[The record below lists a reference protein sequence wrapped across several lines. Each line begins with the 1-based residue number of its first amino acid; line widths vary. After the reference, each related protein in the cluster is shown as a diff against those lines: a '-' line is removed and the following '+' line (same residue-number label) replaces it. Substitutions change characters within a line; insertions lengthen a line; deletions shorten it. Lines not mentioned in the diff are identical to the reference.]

1 VRLGLRDV
9 ARRCAV
15 ASQPDVPSGTTRGIE
30 ADEETEKPDH
40 RTSAPV
46 ELIKSKCMSNTFGP
60 VIRLIFLTVSW
71 VCPCR

>member
-1 VRLGLRDV
+1 MRLGLRDV

-46 ELIKSKCMSNTFGP
+46 ATDQIQMHVQYVWSRYQADFPDCVLGMP
-60 VIRLIFLTVSW
+60 L
-71 VCPCR
+71 